1 MQFTK
6 CKTSHE
12 NEISAATSA
21 AVIAIML
28 CVYCKLKCR
37 HNGNHCPCSSAAQQK
52 LWHSKLSGFN
62 SSLFMFMQ
70 HTHTHAVLNDN
81 FPVEPGLVSCPLTF
95 IFQLFLSDASSW
107 DSPNLF
113 ISTHCNTIPPCF
125 SWTSATH
132 DGDKCTLYCKV
143 NSHHYSPQE
152 PLKGFITFGH
162 IGIHTGLNQ
171 CGLRNGWLSCPPK
184 GKVT

>member
-1 MQFTK
+1 M
-6 CKTSHE
+6 
-12 NEISAATSA
+12 
-21 AVIAIML
+21 AITAHVHQLLSKNSGILNCQVSTHHCL
-28 CVYCKLKCR
+28 CLC
-37 HNGNHCPCSSAAQQK
+37 N
-52 LWHSKLSGFN
+52 
-62 SSLFMFMQ
+62 
-70 HTHTHAVLNDN
+70 THTHAVLNDN